1 MIYDISKVGSALKT
15 LLNRLK
21 DSDFFE
27 KTEISSCDTYGCLEC
42 KHYQR
47 REVYNQQWG
56 MFQFGQFKCKKQ
68 PDRNMMFH
76 DNHYYDKSKGDCPY
90 FERGENELIYMT
102 EKEKRKYI

>member
-1 MIYDISKVGSALKT
+1 MEDTKSVGGAFKI
-15 LLNRLK
+15 LLGRLRK
-21 DSDFFE
+21 SDLSPK
-27 KTEISSCDTYGCLEC
+27 KTERSEGYGCLEC

-68 PDRNMMFH
+68 PNRNMMFH
-76 DNHYYDKSKGDCPY
+76 ENHYYDKSKGECPY

-102 EKEKRKYI
+102 EKEKRQY

>member
-1 MIYDISKVGSALKT
+1 MEEAKSVGEAFKILLDRLRKT
-15 LLNRLK
+15 DLSPKETKRP
-21 DSDFFE
+21 E
-27 KTEISSCDTYGCLEC
+27 GYGCLEC

-68 PDRNMMFH
+68 PERNMMFH
-76 DNHYYDKSKGDCPY
+76 ENHYFDKSKGECPY

-102 EKEKRKYI
+102 EKEKRQY